1 MDGVRCG
8 VELGC
13 IEGVGVFDL
22 VLEPVDDAVLL
33 EVIVL
38 LEVLVFVA
46 VHVPLLLRVAV
57 FV

>member
-1 MDGVRCG
+1 MRCG